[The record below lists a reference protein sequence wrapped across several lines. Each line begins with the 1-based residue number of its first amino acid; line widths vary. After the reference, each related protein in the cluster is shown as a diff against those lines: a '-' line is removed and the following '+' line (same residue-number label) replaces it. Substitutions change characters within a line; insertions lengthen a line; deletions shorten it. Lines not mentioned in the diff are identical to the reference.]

1 MQPWY
6 DRLVSG
12 YKGFRAGDY
21 KSQKALY
28 EELGTHGQNPD
39 IMLIACADSRVDPTD
54 IFNAYPG
61 EMFVMRN
68 VANIVP
74 PLDRGEG
81 YHGTS
86 AGIEYAVNVLDV
98 DVIVVMGHESCGG
111 IQGCL
116 DGLGDSEEGGYVG
129 KWVSLLDEAR
139 DVVVAKNTDPD
150 KLSYEMEH
158 EGVRQSMRN
167 LMTFPF
173 VKQAVEEGRLKL
185 QGAYFS
191 VISAKLMLSDDDGE
205 FQEIASA

>member
-1 MQPWY
+1 MQSWY

-12 YKGFRAGDY
+12 YEAFRAGDY
-21 KSQKALY
+21 TAQKALY
-28 EELGTHGQNPD
+28 EQLGKQGQNPD
-39 IMLIACADSRVDPTD
+39 VMLIACADSRVDPTD

-86 AGIEYAVNVLDV
+86 AAIEYAINVLDV
-98 DVIVVMGHESCGG
+98 DVIVVLGHESCGG

-116 DGLGDSEEGGYVG
+116 DGLGDSEDGGYVG
-129 KWVSLLDEAR
+129 KWVSLLDDAK
-139 DVVVAKNTDPD
+139 DIVVAKNTDPD
-150 KLSYEMEH
+150 KLTYEMEL
-158 EGVRQSMRN
+158 EGVRQSIRN
-167 LMTFPF
+167 LLTFPF

-191 VISAKLMLSDDDGE
+191 VISAKLMLSNDQGE
-205 FQEIASA
+205 FKEIPSA